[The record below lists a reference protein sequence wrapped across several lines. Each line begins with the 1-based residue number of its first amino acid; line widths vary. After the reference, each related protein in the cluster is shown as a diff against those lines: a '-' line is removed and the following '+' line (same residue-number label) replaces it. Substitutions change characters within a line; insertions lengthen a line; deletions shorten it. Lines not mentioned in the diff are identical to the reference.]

1 MKYLKKII
9 FYINKKISLII
20 IILVFAMISKF
31 FTNIY
36 NLYYRDYSERMN
48 INYGYCNKE
57 SYGYVKKIK
66 DIYLKRDN
74 KVYLINFETYPSVYG
89 LFYDLK
95 VDLYK
100 TNLILLN
107 FDRKEK
113 KLLDE
118 NNINLNDYNLLDSQ
132 KNCFFYKKK

>member
-66 DIYLKRDN
+66 DIYLKNDK
-74 KVYLINFETYPSVYG
+74 KVYLINFETYPSAYG

-107 FDRKEK
+107 FDGKEK
-113 KLLDE
+113 KMLDE

-132 KNCFFYKKK
+132 NNCFFYKKR

>member
-20 IILVFAMISKF
+20 IILVFAVVSKF

-48 INYGYCNKE
+48 IHYGYCNKE

-66 DIYLKRDN
+66 DIYIKGYFN
-74 KVYLINFETYPSVYG
+74 YEKSKKIVNSTKSVYQS
-89 LFYDLK
+89 LVLK
-95 VDLYK
+95 K
-100 TNLILLN
+100 ISNHIL
-107 FDRKEK
+107 
-113 KLLDE
+113 
-118 NNINLNDYNLLDSQ
+118 
-132 KNCFFYKKK
+132 YKKKYDYLHKNYFKTYKILNLIKNKSIT

>member
-9 FYINKKISLII
+9 FYTNKKISLII
-20 IILVFAMISKF
+20 IILVFAMVSKF

-36 NLYYRDYSERMN
+36 NLYYRDHSERMN
-48 INYGYCNKE
+48 IHYGYCNKE

-95 VDLYK
+95 VDRYK

>member
-9 FYINKKISLII
+9 FYTNKKISLII
-20 IILVFAMISKF
+20 IILVFATISKF

-48 INYGYCNKE
+48 IHYGYCNKE

-66 DIYLKRDN
+66 DIYLKNDK
-74 KVYLINFETYPSVYG
+74 KVYLINFEIYPSVHG

-95 VDLYK
+95 VDRYK
-100 TNLILLN
+100 TIL
-107 FDRKEK
+107 
-113 KLLDE
+113 
-118 NNINLNDYNLLDSQ
+118 
-132 KNCFFYKKK
+132 FY

>member
-1 MKYLKKII
+1 
-9 FYINKKISLII
+9 
-20 IILVFAMISKF
+20 
-31 FTNIY
+31 
-36 NLYYRDYSERMN
+36 MN

-66 DIYLKRDN
+66 DIYLKNDK
-74 KVYLINFETYPSVYG
+74 KVYLINFETYPSAYG

-107 FDRKEK
+107 FDGKEK
-113 KLLDE
+113 KMLDE

-132 KNCFFYKKK
+132 NNCFFYKKR